1 MEELWP
7 QAEAMDMQFTATR
20 WWGRSR
26 GNSRNAASGGK
37 SESVSRQRR
46 DWRPEQ
52 GRELQCRNGV
62 SLLPL
67 EALSTASRPPGW
79 NHPP

>member
-26 GNSRNAASGGK
+26 G
-37 SESVSRQRR
+37 
-46 DWRPEQ
+46 
-52 GRELQCRNGV
+52 
-62 SLLPL
+62 SLLPFDPRCYCL
-67 EALSTASRPPGW
+67 PGILLSREPS
-79 NHPP
+79 